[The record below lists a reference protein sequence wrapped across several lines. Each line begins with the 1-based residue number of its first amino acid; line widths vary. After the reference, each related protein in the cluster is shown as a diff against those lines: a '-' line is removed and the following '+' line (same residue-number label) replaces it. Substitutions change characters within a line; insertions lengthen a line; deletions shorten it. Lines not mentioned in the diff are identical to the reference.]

1 MELERKPAT
10 GSNCSKR
17 QKVFEQRDCTDK
29 NACWTVFRNRPV
41 IIEEFD
47 EELFLIIIQQVTVYP
62 AQRLGFRLKNGL
74 ELEETCGKA
83 VE

>member
-1 MELERKPAT
+1 MIDTLIGAEFEGKDVY
-10 GSNCSKR
+10 KR
-17 QKVFEQRDCTDK
+17 Q
-29 NACWTVFRNRPV
+29 V